1 MFRLSRYSGILP
13 ANPFVLPIASSIV
26 YRFCPIHQ
34 NNLPIFSYLNPVN
47 LITDGLYALYYYDN
61 LNRYTTN
68 MICLFIIGLILLLGS
83 LIIARRKQYDSI

>member
-1 MFRLSRYSGILP
+1 MELRSFFSGMMIMD
-13 ANPFVLPIASSIV
+13 IKYWI
-26 YRFCPIHQ
+26 Q